1 MSFKKRA
8 PRNVH
13 KRKREEENDDEHDT
27 EPTED
32 MVARTKLV
40 QQGRQRNKGLDI
52 KGEKKRKKTE
62 DDSDFAALKVGFNHF
77 QPQVDLPDQLKQKME
92 SYVEENLKLASQPQ
106 SIAEKDTS
114 SS

>member
-13 KRKREEENDDEHDT
+13 KRKRENDDQEHDDN

-62 DDSDFAALKVGFNHF
+62 DDSDFAALKFGFNHF

-92 SYVEENLKLASQPQ
+92 SYIEENLKLAQPQ
-106 SIAEKDTS
+106 NPTEKDS
-114 SS
+114 S